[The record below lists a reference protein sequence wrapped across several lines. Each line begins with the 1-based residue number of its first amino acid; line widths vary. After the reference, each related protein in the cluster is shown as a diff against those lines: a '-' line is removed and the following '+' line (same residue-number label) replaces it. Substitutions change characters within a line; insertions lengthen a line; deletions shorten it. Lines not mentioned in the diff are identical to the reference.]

1 METVCA
7 MSKDEIEALKLPIP
21 ENIDQTRL
29 GDDPE
34 REKGLMF
41 VRGWNSAIDCIC
53 GVGSVVSRENKHGEA
68 A

>member
-1 METVCA
+1 MT
-7 MSKDEIEALKLPIP
+7 KDEIEALKLPV
-21 ENIDQTRL
+21 EEIDPVRL

-34 REKGLMF
+34 REKGMMF

-53 GVGSVVSRENKHGEA
+53 GVATAPAARERA